1 MAFQFKNSRGAV
13 YFLHH
18 KNVELR
24 GGRMQM
30 IYFFAKEVK
39 PGALD
44 QVPDGYQVVETPKT
58 GMPILKKKIKT

>member
-1 MAFQFKNSRGAV
+1 MAFQFTNSRGAV

-44 QVPDGYQVVETPKT
+44 LVPDGYQVVETTKT
-58 GMPILKKKIKT
+58 GMPILKKKITA

>member
-1 MAFQFKNSRGAV
+1 MAFQFQNSRGAV

-18 KNVELR
+18 KNVELK
-24 GGRMQM
+24 GGRKQM

-44 QVPDGYQVVETPKT
+44 QVPEGYQVVETLRT
-58 GMPILKKKIKT
+58 GMPVLKKK